1 MKWNEIINK
10 IVLSISLLFI
20 ISGCENKITY
30 EPVWDPDKQ
39 GAPDPVIYSIQPDS
53 ALGGVME
60 INLFGENFAP
70 EIDQNFVYFNGNSAV
85 VKTASATQLTV
96 IRPISLSG
104 LVTIRLSVRDA
115 YKSVKFDQPYKLEG
129 GVVEVGEE
137 LGRVYSIAIDSSENL
152 YVHRM
157 NDKKIYKITPDGAQ
171 SEYGTFTEASTSSAM
186 RMGPG
191 GYLYL
196 QRSTGT
202 GDGFKRLYRI
212 APGGGEA
219 ERFVKLSRNVKSFDF
234 DQNGNIYSGGINSGM
249 FVIHSDKT
257 FKKVGNYLDFD
268 IRAIRVFKGYVYV
281 AAGYNGTDTLLSSDS
296 TTVIVLPAERGIWK
310 SQILNEGNLATAEPV
325 FNWANSGSFST
336 SEINDITFSEEG
348 DMYVATNNSDPIL
361 IIHSDGTTETLY
373 EKLLSGPAAHL
384 VWGNG
389 NYIYINRYGENDD
402 VSGVDRVIMGKQGAP
417 YYGRD

>member
-1 MKWNEIINK
+1 MKWNEIKNK
-10 IVLSISLLFI
+10 IILLASFLFI
-20 ISGCENKITY
+20 ILGCENKITY

-39 GAPDPVIYSIQPDS
+39 GAPDPVIYNVQPDS
-53 ALGGVME
+53 AFGGVME

-70 EIDQNFVYFNGNSAV
+70 EINRNFVYFGRISAV
-85 VKTASATQLTV
+85 VKAASANQLTV
-96 IRPISLSG
+96 IRPIDLSDT
-104 LVTIRLSVRDA
+104 VTIYLSVRDA
-115 YKSVKFDQPYKLEG
+115 YQSTKFGPYKLEEG
-129 GVVEVGEE
+129 IIEVGEE

-157 NDKKIYKITPDGAQ
+157 NDKKIYKITPDGEQ

-219 ERFVKLSRNVKSFDF
+219 ERFVKLSRSVKSFDF

-257 FKKVGNYLDFD
+257 FKKVGNYFDFD
-268 IRAIRVFKGYVYV
+268 IRSIRVFEGYVYV
-281 AAGYNGTDTLLSSDS
+281 AAGYSGTDTLLSSDS
-296 TTVIVLPAERGIWK
+296 TTVIAVPAGKGIWR
-310 SQILNEGNLATAEPV
+310 SQILNDGSLSTVEPV

-348 DMYVATNNSDPIL
+348 DMYVATNNSNPIL
-361 IIHSDGTTETLY
+361 IIHSDGNTETLY
-373 EKLLSGPAAHL
+373 EKILSGPTTHL